1 MSTQITMIDTRTRI
15 SKTIR
20 EHPGIH
26 FNELVRSLDL
36 APGQVQYHTRQL
48 QDTEEILS
56 EPIYGRRHY
65 YPSNL
70 DHWERRALALLRR
83 ETTGDIVAY
92 LLKNGSTHPGRV
104 AIDLEIAR
112 STLEWHLDRL
122 VEHGIVEK
130 RRKEKRVTL
139 VVATPNKTVKLL
151 QSADPT
157 LRKRLV
163 GRFERLIDRLLT
175 S

>member
-1 MSTQITMIDTRTRI
+1 MTDTRTQI
-15 SKTIR
+15 GGAIR
-20 EHPGIH
+20 EQPGIH

-36 APGQVQYHTRQL
+36 APGQVQYHTKQL
-48 QDTEEILS
+48 QEAGRILS
-56 EPIYGRRHY
+56 EPFCGRRHY
-65 YPSNL
+65 YPPNF
-70 DHWERRALALLRR
+70 DRWERRALALLRR

-92 LLKNGSTHPGRV
+92 LLQNGPTHPGMV
-104 AIDLEIAR
+104 AADLEIAR

-122 VEHGIVEK
+122 VAHGIVEK
-130 RRKEKRVTL
+130 RRENARVTL
-139 VVATPNKTVKLL
+139 VVASPNKTVQLL

-175 S
+175 N

>member
-1 MSTQITMIDTRTRI
+1 MSDTRTQI
-15 SKTIR
+15 GEAIR
-20 EHPGIH
+20 KHPGIH
-26 FNELVRSLDL
+26 FNKLVRSLDI

-48 QDTEEILS
+48 QEAERILS
-56 EPIYGRRHY
+56 EPFYGRRHY
-65 YPSNL
+65 YPPDL

-92 LLKNGSTHPGRV
+92 LLQNGPTHPDMV
-104 AIDLEIAR
+104 AADLEIAR

-122 VEHGIVEK
+122 IATGIVEK
-130 RRKEKRVTL
+130 RRENTRVTL
-139 VVATPNKTVKLL
+139 VVASPNKTVQLL

-163 GRFERLIDRLLT
+163 GRFERLIDQLLT